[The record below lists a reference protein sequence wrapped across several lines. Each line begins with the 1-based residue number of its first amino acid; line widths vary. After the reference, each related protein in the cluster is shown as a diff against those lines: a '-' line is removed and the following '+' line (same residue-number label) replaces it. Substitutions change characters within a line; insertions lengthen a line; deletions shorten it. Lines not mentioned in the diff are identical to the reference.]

1 MYYVNVYVL
10 RDKKDQSR
18 RAIERRGTD
27 GKRSAGHF
35 MTFSYALSAERE
47 KRSLPLLS
55 FTLFQIH
62 IKSEIFDDLWG
73 EEERK
78 RKKWRK
84 GGGAV
89 ARGFKHDANHLEERE
104 EAASTACSV

>member
-1 MYYVNVYVL
+1 
-10 RDKKDQSR
+10 
-18 RAIERRGTD
+18 
-27 GKRSAGHF
+27 
-35 MTFSYALSAERE
+35 MTFSYAPSAKKE

-78 RKKWRK
+78 RKKWRE

>member
-1 MYYVNVYVL
+1 MIPESPV
-10 RDKKDQSR
+10 RW
-18 RAIERRGTD
+18 GHTD
-27 GKRSAGHF
+27 GNRSASHF
-35 MTFSYALSAERE
+35 MTFSNAPSAEKE
-47 KRSLPLLS
+47 KRSLPVLS

-84 GGGAV
+84 G
-89 ARGFKHDANHLEERE
+89 RGRSGKGVQ
-104 EAASTACSV
+104 T